1 MITLPNDFFREPTAD
16 DVLKLDVVNEY
27 ERRSVMRQVADN
39 IVAETGDDTSALAS
53 RGRPTGP

>member
-1 MITLPNDFFREPTAD
+1 MKTLPTDFLREPTAD

-27 ERRSVMRQVADN
+27 DRRRVMRQVADD
-39 IVAETGDDTSALAS
+39 IIAETGDDSSALVS

>member
-1 MITLPNDFFREPTAD
+1 MITLPTDVFREPTPD

-27 ERRSVMRQVADN
+27 ERRRVMRQVADT
-39 IVAETGDDTSALAS
+39 IVAETGDESSSIVD

>member
-1 MITLPNDFFREPTAD
+1 MITLPTDVFREPTAD

-27 ERRSVMRQVADN
+27 ERRRVMRQVADT
-39 IVAETGDDTSALAS
+39 IVAETGDESSSIVD

>member
-27 ERRSVMRQVADN
+27 ERRRVMRQVADD
-39 IVAETGDDTSALAS
+39 IVAQTGDDSSALVS